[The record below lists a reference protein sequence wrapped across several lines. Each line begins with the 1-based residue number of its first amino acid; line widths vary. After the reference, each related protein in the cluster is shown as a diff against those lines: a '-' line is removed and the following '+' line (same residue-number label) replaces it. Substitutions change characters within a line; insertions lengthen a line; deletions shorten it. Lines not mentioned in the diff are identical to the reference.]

1 MKLKRIGIVGCGAIG
16 SKIAEAINSDLK
28 DKAKLSAL
36 YDIDSVKARDLAGKL
51 RKKNIIVLS
60 LARLIR
66 RSDLVVEASSA
77 GAAADIAREALR
89 NRRDCLIMSVGGLL
103 GAEDIFDL
111 AREKNCSVYV
121 PSGAIAGI
129 DALKAHKLAN
139 IKRVILTTRKSPQ
152 ALSGA
157 PYVIQKKIDLDNI
170 KEETIIFEGSA
181 QKAVAFFPQ
190 NINVA
195 ALLSL
200 AGIGKEKTRVKIV
213 CSPGYSRNIHEIEI
227 ESSAGKTFV
236 RCENSPCPDN
246 PKTSYLAVLS
256 AIAALKEIFEPI
268 KIGT

>member
-16 SKIAEAINSDLK
+16 SKIAEAISSDLK

-36 YDIDSVKARDLAGKL
+36 YDIDPARARDLAGKL

-77 GAAADIAREALR
+77 ASAADIARQALR
-89 NRRDCLIMSVGGLL
+89 NRRDCLIMSAGGLL
-103 GAEDIFDL
+103 GAGDIFDL
-111 AREKNCSVYV
+111 ARGKNCSVYL

-129 DALKAHKLAN
+129 DALKAHKLTD
-139 IKRVILTTRKSPQ
+139 IRKVTLTTRKSPQ

-157 PYVIQKKIDLDNI
+157 PYVIQKKIDLDSI

-181 QKAVAFFPQ
+181 QKAVTFFPQ

-213 CSPGYSRNIHEIEI
+213 CSPDYSRNIHEIEI
-227 ESSAGKTFV
+227 ESRAGNTFI

-256 AIAALKEIFEPI
+256 AIAALKEIFEPV

>member
-1 MKLKRIGIVGCGAIG
+1 MKLKKIGIAGCGVIG
-16 SKIAEAINSDLK
+16 SKIAESISSHLRN
-28 DKAKLSAL
+28 KAVLNAL
-36 YDIDSVKARDLAGKL
+36 YDINPAKARGLAGKL
-51 RKKNIIVLS
+51 RKKGIVVLS
-60 LARLIR
+60 LAELIE

-77 GAAADIAREALR
+77 ASAADIARQALR
-89 NRRDCLIMSVGGLL
+89 NRRDCLIMSAGGLL
-103 GAEDIFDL
+103 GSGDIFDL
-111 AREKNCSVYV
+111 ARGKNCSVYL

-129 DALKAHKLAN
+129 DALKAHKLTD
-139 IKRVILTTRKSPQ
+139 IRKVTLTTRKSPQ

-157 PYVIQKKIDLDNI
+157 PYVIQKKIDLDSI

-181 QKAVAFFPQ
+181 QKAVTFFPQ

-213 CSPGYSRNIHEIEI
+213 CSPDYSRNIHEIEI
-227 ESSAGKTFV
+227 ESRAGNTFI

-256 AIAALKEIFEPI
+256 AIAALKGIFEPV